1 MAFSIIDEEYNG
13 LAALYANA
21 GKWITGEVKVS
32 NTFTI
37 GSGVSNTFTA
47 SGLVISL
54 QSGLWGT
61 AGFAAG
67 DSITISF
74 FSYLGGINY
83 GAKSY
88 TRTITYIN
96 GNLLYIDS
104 VLPAPFTN
112 LVYPTAGKV
121 AGMLIQAN
129 KLPQQIDFNFNLT
142 PSGTS
147 SINSIID
154 GQVNRFKAL
163 TGSAVVA
170 TPITMAQQGF
180 KSGGLLKDVTITRT
194 ADTGT
199 GGITKNFTISFKFL
213 QWGLFLS
220 GQTFPSW
227 YNAAD
232 CLTTAVQCKS
242 YSLVGNPNG
251 MATAVNGVK
260 EANTGYFGENYNG
273 GATKYTFNS
282 IDLFDALANPVAQID
297 YSGPTT
303 FSATLTTP
311 SQLNGT
317 SVYRIGVFF
326 APEDDT
332 LFKNLPTGL
341 GNNLLLNAP
350 EVNFLHSGTPSPTV
364 YSGLAN
370 AEGVSIDLTNLQF
383 SHAAGTLTVSGLL
396 TVNNGATFFDAIAD
410 GGRKL
415 VIYVQV
421 SDYALD
427 GTGNDETNVVIYS
440 DDCFNAPTLGVQI
453 PTITTETL
461 TDHGGQDTT
470 SSVVGNITTEDDV
483 LYSCAFTLPESTVFE
498 GVRCAI
504 SARNTVTDES
514 FTLETQT
521 LSFGSVPYIAGIYE
535 ANISVPRNF
544 LLPPTSD
551 RNTITLTRYPSL
563 DGGGQYGLLL
573 NYGFLTDWRYWQELS
588 AVNDFFFDAAEDFN
602 GKNRNWQRFFTGDW
616 SLFVELYTQKDGVE
630 DFNFF
635 EIKPRTY
642 EDEPSVSLATVI
654 TSPDGSNP
662 STFLAGV
669 ESGLALSFSWDQLF
683 DSSWVQVTAEN
694 KEGARIGFVSSV
706 LDQGNINTNILK
718 PVTGQT
724 KLILAGNGTNTLTTA
739 CKVDLTDVAASDIS
753 LTYRVFSLPKGTL
766 GYIIQARKDAKLAYS
781 LQKISPDAVYS
792 GPCINVRRDS
802 DNTFTDIGFIGSALD
817 TAALLAFVGAGSGYV
832 RTWYD
837 QGGGGLNAGQV
848 TLSKQPKIVNSGALI
863 VDPLNSLPSIEFDGV
878 NDFFDL
884 SQTFAWPLRFMQ
896 TFVSNRNAG
905 AGIIALGNGADN
917 ATTALWLGS
926 PDNRVFTCIG
936 ALEDLGTES
945 TSQQALITV
954 VHNNDTPLTSIYVNG
969 APFNTTA
976 ESNNANTLEYVGRLG
991 AYYAQGLMQE
1001 LVFWDKNKESERALI
1016 ESNTILRYGL

>member
-21 GKWITGEVKVS
+21 GKWVTGEVKVS

-74 FSYLGGINY
+74 FSYLAGINY

-96 GNLLYIDS
+96 GNLLYIDTT
-104 VLPAPFTN
+104 LPAPFTN
-112 LVYPTAGKV
+112 LVYPTTGQV

-170 TPITMAQQGF
+170 TPIAMAQQGF
-180 KSGGLLKDVTITRT
+180 KSGGLLEDVTITRT

-220 GQTFPSW
+220 GQTFPVW

-273 GATKYTFNS
+273 GVASYIFNS
-282 IDLFDALANPVAQID
+282 IDLFDALANPISQID

-303 FSATLTTP
+303 FSAKLTTP
-311 SQLNGT
+311 NQTNGV

-341 GNNLLLNAP
+341 GNNLLLSAP
-350 EVNFLHSGTPSPTV
+350 DVNFLHSGTPSPTV
-364 YSGLAN
+364 YSGLVN

-383 SHAAGTLTVSGLL
+383 NHVAGVLTVSGLL
-396 TVNNGATFFDAIAD
+396 TVNYGETFFGTIAD

-415 VIYVQV
+415 VMYVQV
-421 SDYALD
+421 SNSATS
-427 GTGNDETNVVIYS
+427 GTSNDETNVVIYS

-453 PTITTETL
+453 PTIVAKEL
-461 TDHGGQDTT
+461 IDHGGEDVIVAT
-470 SSVVGNITTEDDV
+470 VGNITTEDDV
-483 LYSCAFTLPESTVFE
+483 LFNCALTLPEAIVFE

-504 SARNTVTDES
+504 SARNTVTGEN

-521 LSFGSVPYIAGIYE
+521 LSFANVPYIAGIYE

-551 RNTITLTRYPSL
+551 RNAITLTRYPSL

-573 NYGFLTDWRYWQELS
+573 QYGFLTDWRYWQELS

-616 SLFVELYTQKDGVE
+616 GLFLEVFTQKDGVE
-630 DFNFF
+630 DYDRT

-662 STFLAGV
+662 TTFLAGA
-669 ESGLALSFSWDQLF
+669 ESGLALYFSWDQLF

-706 LDQGNINTNILK
+706 LDQGNISTNILK
-718 PVTGQT
+718 PVAGQT
-724 KLILAGNGTNTLTTA
+724 KLILAGNGTNTLATA

-781 LQKISPDAVYS
+781 LQKISPDSVYA

-802 DNTFTDIGFIGSALD
+802 DNTFMDIGFLGSALD

-848 TLSKQPKIVNSGALI
+848 TLSKQPIIATAGVVST
-863 VDPLNSLPSIEFDGV
+863 DPTNGLPAIEFDGV

-884 SQTFAWPLRFMQ
+884 SQIFTMANNFLQTWVFNLNGGFSCISLANATPNVLSGSVGVALEVA
-896 TFVSNRNAG
+896 TFVDVAAVSHGFSPEAG
-905 AGIIALGNGADN
+905 LQLMTTSHEFSTGDTTVYINGVPLNDLSEAVAGN
-917 ATTALWLGS
+917 S
-926 PDNRVFTCIG
+926 F
-936 ALEDLGTES
+936 
-945 TSQQALITV
+945 
-954 VHNNDTPLTSIYVNG
+954 
-969 APFNTTA
+969 
-976 ESNNANTLEYVGRLG
+976 EYLGRLG
-991 AYYAQGLMQE
+991 GSYHSGFFQE
-1001 LVFWDKNKESERALI
+1001 LVYWDRDKSAEKAI
-1016 ESNTILRYGL
+1016 IDSNTILRYGL